1 MKFRNLFFIWVLAM
15 VLVLSISAA
24 PNLEQLQ
31 DTDNYSAAE
40 EDDNDATMDLSEYP
54 SVETKQ
60 NFMLDDEPEGR
71 SLLQK
76 KRTRRITCNKFPRIC
91 HAKGSPGPECCKKKC
106 VNILMDRLNCGKCGK
121 KCKYN
126 EICCKEKCVNP
137 SFNRKH
143 CGGCNNRCNNGD
155 LCVFG
160 LCNYA

>member
-1 MKFRNLFFIWVLAM
+1 MKFRRQGFVSIFVM

-24 PNLEQLQ
+24 SNLNQEQE
-31 DTDNYSAAE
+31 TDDIN
-40 EDDNDATMDLSEYP
+40 NATMELSEYL
-54 SVETKQ
+54 SAETKQ
-60 NFMLDDEPEGR
+60 SFVLDEVEGR

-76 KRTRRITCNKFPRIC
+76 KQIRSVTCNKFPMIC
-91 HAKGSPGPECCKKKC
+91 QARGSPGPHCCKKKC
-106 VNILMDRLNCGKCGK
+106 VNVLTDRLNCGKCGK

-126 EICCKEKCVNP
+126 EICCGGKCVNP

-143 CGGCNNRCNNGD
+143 CGGCNSKCSNGE

>member
-1 MKFRNLFFIWVLAM
+1 MKFIKLLFVSILVM
-15 VLVLSISAA
+15 VLVLSIAA
-24 PNLEQLQ
+24 TASLDQQ
-31 DTDNYSAAE
+31 DDTDNKSAAE
-40 EDDNDATMDLSEYP
+40 EDDNDA
-54 SVETKQ
+54 ETKQ
-60 NFMLDDEPEGR
+60 RFMLDETEGR

-76 KRTRRITCNKFPRIC
+76 KRTRRLTCNKFPRIC
-91 HAKGSPGPECCKKKC
+91 HARGSPGPQCCKKKC

-126 EICCKEKCVNP
+126 EICCKGKCVNP

-143 CGGCNNRCNNGD
+143 CGGCNNRCSNGE

>member
-1 MKFRNLFFIWVLAM
+1 MKFIKLLFASILVM
-15 VLVLSISAA
+15 VLVLSIAA
-24 PNLEQLQ
+24 TASLDQQ
-31 DTDNYSAAE
+31 DDTDNKSAAE
-40 EDDNDATMDLSEYP
+40 EDDNDA
-54 SVETKQ
+54 ETKQ
-60 NFMLDDEPEGR
+60 RFMLDETEGR

-76 KRTRRITCNKFPRIC
+76 KRTRRLTCNKFPRIC
-91 HAKGSPGPECCKKKC
+91 HARGSPGPQCCKKKC

-126 EICCKEKCVNP
+126 EICCKGKCVNP

-143 CGGCNNRCNNGD
+143 CGGCNNRCSNGE

>member
-1 MKFRNLFFIWVLAM
+1 MKFIKLLFASILVM
-15 VLVLSISAA
+15 VLVLSIAA
-24 PNLEQLQ
+24 TASLDQQ
-31 DTDNYSAAE
+31 DDTDNKSAAE
-40 EDDNDATMDLSEYP
+40 EDDNDA
-54 SVETKQ
+54 ETKQ
-60 NFMLDDEPEGR
+60 RFMLDETEGR

-76 KRTRRITCNKFPRIC
+76 KRTRRLNCNKFPRIC
-91 HAKGSPGPECCKKKC
+91 HARGSPGPQCCKKKC

-126 EICCKEKCVNP
+126 EICCKGKCVNP

-143 CGGCNNRCNNGD
+143 CGGCNNRCSNGE

>member
-1 MKFRNLFFIWVLAM
+1 MKFRKLFFGSILAM

-24 PNLEQLQ
+24 PYIDQQ
-31 DTDNYSAAE
+31 DGADNNSAAE
-40 EDDNDATMDLSEYP
+40 EDDNDATMDLSEY
-54 SVETKQ
+54 SSAETKQ
-60 NFMLDDEPEGR
+60 FSMSDEAEGR

-91 HAKGSPGPECCKKKC
+91 HARGSPGPQCCKKIC

-126 EICCKEKCVNP
+126 EICCKGKCVNP

-143 CGGCNNRCNNGD
+143 CGGCSSRCSNGE

>member
-1 MKFRNLFFIWVLAM
+1 MEFIKLLFVSVLVVVLALGI
-15 VLVLSISAA
+15 VATA
-24 PNLEQLQ
+24 NLDQL
-31 DTDNYSAAE
+31 DDNDNYSAAE
-40 EDDNDATMDLSEYP
+40 EDGNDI
-54 SVETKQ
+54 ETKQ
-60 NFMLDDEPEGR
+60 LFMLDETEGR

-76 KRTRRITCNKFPRIC
+76 KRTRRLTCNKVPRIC
-91 HAKGSPGPECCKKKC
+91 HARGSPGPQCCKKKC

-126 EICCKEKCVNP
+126 EICCKGKCVNP

-143 CGGCNNRCNNGD
+143 CGGCNNRCSNGE

>member
-1 MKFRNLFFIWVLAM
+1 MKFIKLLFVSVLVM
-15 VLVLSISAA
+15 VLVLSIAA
-24 PNLEQLQ
+24 TSSLDQQ
-31 DTDNYSAAE
+31 DDTDNKSAAE
-40 EDDNDATMDLSEYP
+40 EDDNDAEI
-54 SVETKQ
+54 KQ
-60 NFMLDDEPEGR
+60 RFMLDETEGR

-76 KRTRRITCNKFPRIC
+76 KRTRRLTCNKFPRIC
-91 HAKGSPGPECCKKKC
+91 HARGSPGPQCCKKKC

-126 EICCKEKCVNP
+126 EICCKGKCVNP

-143 CGGCNNRCNNGD
+143 CGGCNNRCSNGE

>member
-1 MKFRNLFFIWVLAM
+1 MKFPKLFFVSVLAM

-24 PNLEQLQ
+24 PNF
-31 DTDNYSAAE
+31 DSDNHSAAV
-40 EDDNDATMDLSEYP
+40 EDDNDATMHVSEYVP
-54 SVETKQ
+54 
-60 NFMLDDEPEGR
+60 DEAEGR
-71 SLLQK
+71 LLLQK

-91 HAKGSPGPECCKKKC
+91 HAKGSLGPQCCKKKC

-126 EICCKEKCVNP
+126 EICCKGKCVNP
-137 SFNRKH
+137 SFNRRH
-143 CGGCNNRCNNGD
+143 CGGCNKRCSDGE